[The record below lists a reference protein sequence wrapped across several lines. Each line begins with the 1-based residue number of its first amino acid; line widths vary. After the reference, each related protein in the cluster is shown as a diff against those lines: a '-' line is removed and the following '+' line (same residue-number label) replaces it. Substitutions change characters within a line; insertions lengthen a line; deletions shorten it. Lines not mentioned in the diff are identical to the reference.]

1 MVLARRRRLD
11 ELNLVKEYD
20 LEILEVFVHF
30 VLKWL
35 HHLLLKYVTLLQAV
49 ACLHDSRHFVR
60 VAAWL
65 EEARNVTSPVP
76 LHCLPKPAATKPRR
90 PDFADWNVTAVA
102 VL

>member
-11 ELNLVKEYD
+11 ELNLVKEYV
-20 LEILEVFVHF
+20 LETLEVFVHS

-49 ACLHDSRHFVR
+49 ACLHDSIHFVR

-65 EEARNVTSPVP
+65 EEARNATSP
-76 LHCLPKPAATKPRR
+76 
-90 PDFADWNVTAVA
+90 
-102 VL
+102 